1 MFTLFVFIA
10 WVNFAIIV
18 TMFEQNFVAY
28 KVPHTL
34 THLGTLAILDQD
46 NMDSIVLF

>member
-1 MFTLFVFIA
+1 
-10 WVNFAIIV
+10 
-18 TMFEQNFVAY
+18 MFEQNFVAY

-34 THLGTLAILDQD
+34 THLGTSAILDQD